1 MVYDPFANPAKLYAP
16 EALAV
21 VVAADVPVKASV
33 APLPALPTPPV
44 MVQVDA
50 AMLSEKVLTVLPA
63 LAVTIA
69 VCEVGT
75 VAATEAENPA
85 LTAPAATVT
94 LAGTVNNA
102 SLLDKATANP
112 PVSAAEL
119 NVTVH
124 AETPPG
130 LTLEGAHVRP
140 VSVG

>member
-1 MVYDPFANPAKLYAP
+1 MVYDPFAKPEKVYAP

-21 VVAADVPVKASV
+21 VVAVDVPVSAMV
-33 APLPALPTPPV
+33 APLPDVPTPPV
-44 MVQVDA
+44 IVQVET

-85 LTAPAATVT
+85 LTAPAATVP
-94 LAGTVNNA
+94 LAGTVRYV
-102 SLLDKATANP
+102 LLLAKATANP

-130 LTLEGAHVRP
+130 LTLEGVHVRP

>member
-1 MVYDPFANPAKLYAP
+1 M
-16 EALAV
+16 AV
-21 VVAADVPVKASV
+21 VVAVDVPVNAMV
-33 APLPALPTPPV
+33 APLPDVPTPPV
-44 MVQVDA
+44 IVQVDA
-50 AMLSEKVLTVLPA
+50 VMLSEKVLTALPA

-85 LTAPAATVT
+85 LTVPAATVT
-94 LAGTVNNA
+94 LAGRVNKA

-112 PVSAAEL
+112 PVRAAEL

-130 LTLEGAHVRP
+130 FTLEGAHVRP

>member
-1 MVYDPFANPAKLYAP
+1 M
-16 EALAV
+16 AV
-21 VVAADVPVKASV
+21 VVAVDVPVNAMV
-33 APLPALPTPPV
+33 APLPDVPTPPV
-44 MVQVDA
+44 IVQVDA

-94 LAGTVNNA
+94 LAGTVRYA
-102 SLLDKATANP
+102 LLLAKETTNP

-124 AETPPG
+124 AETPAG
-130 LTLEGAHVRP
+130 VRLEGTHARL